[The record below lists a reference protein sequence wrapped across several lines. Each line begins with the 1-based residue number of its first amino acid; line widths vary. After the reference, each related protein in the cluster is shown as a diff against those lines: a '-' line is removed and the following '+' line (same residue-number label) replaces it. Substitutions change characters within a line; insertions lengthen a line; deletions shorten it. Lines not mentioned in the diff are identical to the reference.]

1 MNTRI
6 LKADERGLI
15 KNAVFKGN
23 TTFSNGQPATKRPD
37 NFGAVYI
44 FNDDTLYPKSYLGM
58 HPHANVEIV
67 TIMLAGA
74 ESHKDTLGVH
84 ENYYEGDVQLISS
97 GKGVHHAGGNISEEN
112 DARHLQ
118 IWISPK
124 NLDTV
129 PTVNVLKK
137 EAYANET
144 IPLQQIV
151 TPDGAQGSL
160 QINQEVWLYRGNL
173 PAGTEYNYV
182 LHKTGNGVMVYVVDG
197 EIEAGREVV
206 KQEDTIFITDTDNII
221 LKAQKSNT
229 RFILIETVQ

>member
-23 TTFSNGQPATKRPD
+23 TTFSNGQPATNRPD
-37 NFGAVYI
+37 NFGAVYV

-97 GKGVHHAGGNISEEN
+97 GKGVHHSGGNISEEN
-112 DARHLQ
+112 IARHLQ
-118 IWISPK
+118 IWISPQA
-124 NLDTV
+124 LDSEPSV
-129 PTVNVLKK
+129 HVLKK
-137 EAYANET
+137 DAYANERMLLH
-144 IPLQQIV
+144 PIV
-151 TPDGAQGSL
+151 TPDGAHGTL
-160 QINQEVWLYRGNL
+160 KINQAVWLYLGNL
-173 PAGTEYNYV
+173 PAGTEYNYY
-182 LHKTGNGVMVYVVDG
+182 LNKTGNGVMMYVIDG
-197 EIEAGREVV
+197 TLEAGREEV
-206 KQEDTIFITDTDNII
+206 KKEDTIFITGTDTIN
-221 LKAQKSNT
+221 LKAQNSNT